1 LRWSYGVHLLAQADD
16 EVLPEVL
23 DSDSDEDTTRR
34 HSVTFNIPGDED
46 DERTPLS
53 PALVDAAFTHA
64 NLRNSNDSDASPV
77 TPSTITAP
85 PPRTGP
91 GLPRRPTQQ
100 RQPSFFYSFPNT
112 PTRSRVDLTK
122 TFSPANQPTGPFLT
136 AGPSG
141 SGRGGAGTPVRSP
154 DMEADL
160 NDEWGGLPRGN
171 ITAPA
176 ASRWE
181 SLFRRFKNRVSKIW
195 DGVNEFM
202 TVPMWAALL
211 SLIVA
216 CVQPFQ
222 HALQDHM
229 QPVKGALVAAG
240 NCSIPV
246 TLVVLG
252 AYFHTPPPENP
263 AEAVAPPPAPT
274 TRAEEDERDARR
286 RSGSHWSS
294 SELSIATLTDNIREA
309 IKLRVG
315 GYKKLGS
322 PTASKRELRE
332 QLARKG
338 EGRTVF
344 VAIVSRMLLAP
355 ALVLPAVAALAY
367 WDLQRVTDDPV
378 FVVSMVL
385 LVSSPPALTLAQITQ
400 AASGDAFERLIS
412 KTIFWS
418 YCIFTPP
425 LTIVYVVIGLL
436 LSKM

>member
-1 LRWSYGVHLLAQADD
+1 
-16 EVLPEVL
+16 
-23 DSDSDEDTTRR
+23 
-34 HSVTFNIPGDED
+34 
-46 DERTPLS
+46 
-53 PALVDAAFTHA
+53 AFTHA
-64 NLRNSNDSDASPV
+64 NLRDSTDSDATTPV
-77 TPSTITAP
+77 APNTITAP
-85 PPRTGP
+85 PPRTP
-91 GLPRRPTQQ
+91 GLRPTPQ

-122 TFSPANQPTGPFLT
+122 TFGVNRTGPLPT
-136 AGPSG
+136 
-141 SGRGGAGTPVRSP
+141 TPGVGSP
-154 DMEADL
+154 DPDADL

-176 ASRWE
+176 SSRWE
-181 SLFRRFKNRVSKIW
+181 SLWRRFKNRLGKIW
-195 DGVNEFM
+195 EGVNEFM

-216 CVQPFQ
+216 CVAPFQ

-263 AEAVAPPPAPT
+263 TPAPPAPAAT
-274 TRAEEDERDARR
+274 AVETDADVRR
-286 RSGSHWSS
+286 RSGSQWSS
-294 SELSIATLTDNIREA
+294 SQLSVATLTDNIREA

-315 GYKKLGS
+315 GYKKLNS
-322 PTASKRELRE
+322 PTMSKRELKE
-332 QLARKG
+332 KLARKG

-344 VAIVSRMLLAP
+344 VAIVSRMILAP

-367 WDLQRVTDDPV
+367 YDLQRVTDDPV

>member
-1 LRWSYGVHLLAQADD
+1 MAVQIEANQARTRNASWTRYAGYRVASY
-16 EVLPEVL
+16 
-23 DSDSDEDTTRR
+23 
-34 HSVTFNIPGDED
+34 
-46 DERTPLS
+46 
-53 PALVDAAFTHA
+53 
-64 NLRNSNDSDASPV
+64 NLRNFNNSDASLV

-122 TFSPANQPTGPFLT
+122 TFCPANQPTGPFLT

-141 SGRGGAGTPVRSP
+141 SGRGGGGTAVGSP

-176 ASRWE
+176 SSRWE
-181 SLFRRFKNRVSKIW
+181 SLFRRFKNRLGKVW
-195 DGVNEFM
+195 EGVNEFM

-216 CVQPFQ
+216 T
-222 HALQDHM
+222 HGSSSRREGD
-229 QPVKGALVAAG
+229 
-240 NCSIPV
+240 
-246 TLVVLG
+246 
-252 AYFHTPPPENP
+252 
-263 AEAVAPPPAPT
+263 
-274 TRAEEDERDARR
+274 DRDARQK
-286 RSGSHWSS
+286 SESHWNS

-338 EGRTVF
+338 DGRTMF

-385 LVSSPPALTLAQITQ
+385 LVSSPPAMTLAQITQ

-425 LTIVYVVIGLL
+425 LTIVYVVIGLI
-436 LSKM
+436 LSNM